1 MKSTTAQS
9 AIAIQ
14 LTRFLGLCLVVLLS
28 AGMAVADQQ
37 GGVVEVEGYASIVGG
52 RKDQAREAALQ
63 NAFRRAVEQVVGV
76 ALESKTVVKDSELL
90 NDKIFS
96 KSHGFIKTY
105 RIVDEKVEGDA
116 YRIMV
121 FASVSRYKLEQGL
134 DDAGLLL
141 KKLGKPRIAVVVLE
155 QSSDGGQVPGGVV
168 ENHIIAG
175 MGKRGYALVDRQ
187 AMLAVEHEAVRGQ
200 GDHTDAVVRAAAAG
214 GAEVVI
220 VGQATARSASAL
232 SGTNLR
238 PIQVTVTCRAVEVDS
253 GELLATV
260 TATQQA
266 LHVNPATASNE
277 AFQKAATELTENLQ
291 RQMIAAWTKRLTGL
305 RTLRMTV
312 SAIPHADIRLLQEA
326 LKEQMGQVEAV
337 HDRGYQGQQLRLDL
351 EVTGGFKELVDE
363 LASLGL
369 EQGSLKI
376 TGYSAGQVQAIW
388 QGRPVQGGR
397 VK

>member
-1 MKSTTAQS
+1 MKNTTAQS
-9 AIAIQ
+9 GIAIQ

-105 RIVDEKVEGDA
+105 RIVDEKIEGDA
-116 YRIMV
+116 CRIMV
-121 FASVSRYKLEQGL
+121 IASVSRYKLEQGL

-155 QSSDGGQVPGGVV
+155 QNSDGGRAPGGVV

-175 MGKRGYALVDRQ
+175 MGKRGYTLADRQ
-187 AMLAVEHEAVRGQ
+187 AMLAVEHEAVKGQ

-220 VGQATARSASAL
+220 VGQATARSTSAL

-238 PIQVTVTCRAVEVDS
+238 PVQVSVTCRAVEVDS
-253 GELLATV
+253 GELLATS

-312 SAIPHADIRLLQEA
+312 SAIPHADIRRLQEA
-326 LKEQMGQVEAV
+326 LKEQMGQIETV
-337 HDRGYQGQQLRLDL
+337 HDRGYRGQQLRLDL

-376 TGYSAGQVQAIW
+376 TGYSAGQVQATW

>member
-1 MKSTTAQS
+1 MKNTTAQS
-9 AIAIQ
+9 GIAIQ

-155 QSSDGGQVPGGVV
+155 QNSDGGQVPGGVV

-312 SAIPHADIRLLQEA
+312 SAIPHADIRRLQEA
-326 LKEQMGQVEAV
+326 LKEQMGQIETV

>member
-1 MKSTTAQS
+1 MKNTTAQS
-9 AIAIQ
+9 GIAIQ

-76 ALESKTVVKDSELL
+76 SLESKTVVKDSELL

-155 QSSDGGQVPGGVV
+155 QNSDGGQVPGGVV

-175 MGKRGYALVDRQ
+175 MGKRGYAQ
-187 AMLAVEHEAVRGQ
+187 IG
-200 GDHTDAVVRAAAAG
+200 RA
-214 GAEVVI
+214 
-220 VGQATARSASAL
+220 S
-232 SGTNLR
+232 
-238 PIQVTVTCRAVEVDS
+238 CRE
-253 GELLATV
+253 
-260 TATQQA
+260 
-266 LHVNPATASNE
+266 
-277 AFQKAATELTENLQ
+277 
-291 RQMIAAWTKRLTGL
+291 
-305 RTLRMTV
+305 
-312 SAIPHADIRLLQEA
+312 
-326 LKEQMGQVEAV
+326 
-337 HDRGYQGQQLRLDL
+337 
-351 EVTGGFKELVDE
+351 
-363 LASLGL
+363 
-369 EQGSLKI
+369 
-376 TGYSAGQVQAIW
+376 
-388 QGRPVQGGR
+388 R
-397 VK
+397 V

>member
-1 MKSTTAQS
+1 MKNTTAQS
-9 AIAIQ
+9 GIAIQ

-277 AFQKAATELTENLQ
+277 AFQKVATELTENLQ

-305 RTLRMTV
+305 RTLRMAV
-312 SAIPHADIRLLQEA
+312 SAIPHADIRRLQEA
-326 LKEQMGQVEAV
+326 LKEQMSQVEAV

>member
-1 MKSTTAQS
+1 MKNTTAQS
-9 AIAIQ
+9 GIAIQ

-305 RTLRMTV
+305 RTLRMAV

-326 LKEQMGQVEAV
+326 LKEQMSQVEAV

>member
-1 MKSTTAQS
+1 MKNTTAQS
-9 AIAIQ
+9 GIAIQ

-155 QSSDGGQVPGGVV
+155 QNSDGGQVPGGVV

-305 RTLRMTV
+305 RTLRMAV